1 MINRA
6 SVGNVTGGYLH
17 QLTEQKVLQG
27 FFHTVSGVWNSQIT
41 EVVQVGGRCYYYYF
55 FFSFRFFFFVV
66 VFKSPRAVWWHQG
79 CLAIYLTLVPF

>member
-1 MINRA
+1 M
-6 SVGNVTGGYLH
+6 GNVTGGYLH

-55 FFSFRFFFFVV
+55 FFSFRFFFLLLFLNLLGPCGGT
-66 VFKSPRAVWWHQG
+66 KGVW
-79 CLAIYLTLVPF
+79 PFILL